1 MSQPLTQPIDHIN
14 EERPPVGSEEGNL
27 PVFITAAVSVFMI
40 VVMVWLFVP
49 ARVATVRARPVNAP
63 TAGVTAPPAQQV
75 REQLQARPADE
86 EKSATRH
93 PQDHT
98 PEG

>member
-1 MSQPLTQPIDHIN
+1 MSQPLTQPIDHVN
-14 EERPPVGSEEGNL
+14 EERPPAGSEEGSL
-27 PVFITAAVSVFMI
+27 PVFITAAVSVFLI

-49 ARVATVRARPVNAP
+49 ARVATVRARSIGEPA
-63 TAGVTAPPAQQV
+63 AGVTAPPAKQV
-75 REQLQARPADE
+75 HEQLQARPADKE
-86 EKSATRH
+86 ESAAGH